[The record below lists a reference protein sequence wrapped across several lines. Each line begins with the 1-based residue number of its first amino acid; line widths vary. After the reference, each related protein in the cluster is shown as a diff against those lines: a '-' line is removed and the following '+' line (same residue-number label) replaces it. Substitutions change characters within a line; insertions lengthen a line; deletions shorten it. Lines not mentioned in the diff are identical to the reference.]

1 MTNRPR
7 RGRKRKEGGPH
18 PIDIHVGARVRS
30 RRIAVGMSQER
41 LAATLGVTFQQLQK
55 YEGAANRISASRLF
69 RIGQALDVP
78 VVFFFEG
85 PRADTNPALTNTP
98 APPDAEAAETDPLCR
113 RDAMELIAAY
123 SAIADANLRRQVLE
137 LARLMAGLIGA
148 TGPPR

>member
-1 MTNRPR
+1 MTNRPP

-41 LAATLGVTFQQLQK
+41 LAAALGVTFQQLQK

-78 VVFFFEG
+78 AVFFFDG
-85 PRADTNPALTNTP
+85 LRADANSALTKTP
-98 APPDAEAAETDPLCR
+98 APPDVEAAESDPLCR
-113 RDAMELIAAY
+113 RDAI
-123 SAIADANLRRQVLE
+123 
-137 LARLMAGLIGA
+137 
-148 TGPPR
+148 